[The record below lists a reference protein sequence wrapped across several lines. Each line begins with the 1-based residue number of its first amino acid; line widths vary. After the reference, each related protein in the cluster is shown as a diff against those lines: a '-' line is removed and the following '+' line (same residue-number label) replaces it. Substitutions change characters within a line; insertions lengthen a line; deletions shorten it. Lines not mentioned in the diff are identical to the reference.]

1 MRVSLDEGQNFTLD
15 HNDEPLPVL
24 PEQDQYL
31 ELGGTQTNG
40 HLCAITWRGNAVWF
54 NYAHNLC
61 GASDALFWVKT
72 TLYQYMTKKYGPM
85 EPPSDLKM
93 VGTPVTEEE
102 IAYPNA
108 DDLPTDEPIARYT
121 GGSSNVGLSRF
132 IKFMRDPTTRQKYYY
147 EVALPA
153 EEFTAY
159 MKSVD
164 GSPNT
169 VLCALLI

>member
-1 MRVSLDEGQNFTLD
+1 MSLDEGQNFTLG

-40 HLCAITWRGNAVWF
+40 HLCAITWRGNAV
-54 NYAHNLC
+54 H
-61 GASDALFWVKT
+61 
-72 TLYQYMTKKYGPM
+72 
-85 EPPSDLKM
+85 
-93 VGTPVTEEE
+93 
-102 IAYPNA
+102 
-108 DDLPTDEPIARYT
+108 AR
-121 GGSSNVGLSRF
+121 
-132 IKFMRDPTTRQKYYY
+132 PTTRQKYYY